1 MIVPSRLALTVLGL
15 GVAACA
21 LAAVDR
27 RAVVVAIG
35 VNVFVLLG
43 VWLQGR
49 ALRRNEV
56 KVVRRWRGQPQAG
69 KAGVFQ
75 ITLENQGGRALR
87 VRVEQPWPGHVAGE
101 RDAWDVELRPRETLA
116 WETAATPRDRGTLN
130 LPPMTL
136 DLTAPGGLAVAR
148 RTERAGGRAVVL
160 PSLSSVRHYEKLRRS
175 RALRSAGFHRQRTVG
190 MGREF
195 DQMREYVR
203 GDDFRD
209 INWKATARIGVPRT
223 NHYQV
228 ERSRDV
234 LLCVDA
240 GRLMG
245 NPVGDRT
252 ALDHAIDAALLL
264 TYAAHDQS
272 DRVGLATFADRV
284 ETVIRPATTN
294 GPQILKTLAA
304 LESQPLFPN
313 YLSLVETL
321 RSRQT
326 HRGLIFLL
334 TDLSDPQ
341 LAEDLVE
348 AMPLLVARHLVVV
361 VSLRDALFER
371 VASGELRDE
380 RQGVMHV
387 FAARQL
393 ARERRQRSA
402 QLRKAG
408 VSVLEA
414 EADRLTLD
422 VMNHYLAVKSRQLI

>member
-1 MIVPSRLALTVLGL
+1 MPSRLVLIL
-15 GVAACA
+15 LSVGVAVCA
-21 LAAVDR
+21 LATIDP
-27 RAVVVAIG
+27 RAVLVALA
-35 VNVFVLLG
+35 VNVFVLVG

-49 ALRRNEV
+49 NIRDDSVNA
-56 KVVRRWRGQPQAG
+56 VRDWGGQPQAG
-69 KAGVFQ
+69 KNAMFR
-75 ITLENQGGRALR
+75 ITLENRLSRSVR
-87 VRVEQPWPGHVAGE
+87 VRVEQPWPSTV
-101 RDAWDVELRPRETLA
+101 DAEEDRWDVPLGPRETVTL
-116 WETAATPRDRGTLN
+116 ETRATPRDRGPLV
-130 LPPMTL
+130 LPPLTL
-136 DLTAPGGLAVAR
+136 DLALPASLAVFR
-148 RTERAGGRAVVL
+148 SVREDGGTATVL
-160 PSLSSVRHYEKLRRS
+160 PDMSAVRHYEKLRRS
-175 RALRSAGFHRQRTVG
+175 RALRAAGFHRQRTIG
-190 MGREF
+190 LGREF

-209 INWKATARIGVPRT
+209 INWKATARTGVPRT

-228 ERSRDV
+228 ERSRDL
-234 LLCVDA
+234 LLCIDA

-245 NPVGDRT
+245 SPVGRRT
-252 ALDHAIDAALLL
+252 ALDHAVDAALLL
-264 TYAAHDQS
+264 TYAAHDQA
-272 DRVGLATFADRV
+272 DRVGLVTFADRV

-294 GPQILKTLAA
+294 GSHILKTLAA
-304 LESQPLFPN
+304 LESRPLFPN

-341 LAEDLVE
+341 LSEDLVD

-371 VASGELRDE
+371 VASGQETDR
-380 RQGVMHV
+380 RFGVTHV

-414 EADRLTLD
+414 DAEQLTLA